1 MIKEFQELALDILF
15 PKLCI
20 KCSKEGSYICSNCE
34 LFMSENA
41 LICPVCSHSSFS
53 GETHFNCFR
62 GYQLNGLTSIWDYD
76 GIVEQIIKYIKY
88 AGKFDLTGEL
98 LDNFLEIL
106 KYDNLKRFSSFLS
119 FLADD
124 KTYITYVPMYKSKE
138 KRRGFNQAKIIA
150 NELGKIFSKPVIS
163 LLDKTGDTKEQ
174 AKLNKEDRLLNVKN
188 SFSLI
193 NTSIASPDRPGLSEL
208 ILSKQDQDVFIKN
221 ILLVDDVFTTGATMK
236 ECCKILKK
244 NNSRELGIN
253 KVWGFTLART
263 I

>member
-41 LICPVCSHSSFS
+41 LICPVCGHSSFS

-62 GYQLNGLTSIWDYD
+62 GYQLNGLISVWDYD
-76 GIVEQIIKYIKY
+76 GIVEQMIKYIKY

-150 NELGKIFSKPVIS
+150 NELGKRFNKPVIS

-174 AKLNKEDRLLNVKN
+174 AKLNKEERLKNVKDTFDVRN
-188 SFSLI
+188 SVTNI
-193 NTSIASPDRPGLSEL
+193 
-208 ILSKQDQDVFIKN
+208 KDVRHRVTN
-221 ILLVDDVFTTGATMK
+221 ILLVDDVFTTGATMR
-236 ECCKILKK
+236 ECTRVLKR
-244 NNSRELGIN
+244 SGIQ